1 MENAFYPL
9 VFRQKYIRRWGLMKN
24 LTTETL
30 SEHSYEVAV
39 TAHALAVIGNTF
51 FGRSYDAGRVV
62 LMALY
67 HDVQEVFTGDL
78 PTPVKY
84 NDPAIRQSYAAIENN
99 ATEQFLSKLD
109 RALAGEY
116 EGLLKMDQTQD
127 AELCALVHAAD
138 KLCAHIKCIEERK
151 GGNAEFRSAER
162 STAAALDKYDLPE
175 LSWFREHVL
184 PAFECDLDEL
194 QSGNQELQPSS

>member
-1 MENAFYPL
+1 
-9 VFRQKYIRRWGLMKN
+9 MKN

-39 TAHALAVIGNTF
+39 TAHALAVIGNKL
-51 FGRSYDAGRVV
+51 FGRDYDVGRVV
-62 LMALY
+62 LLALY

-84 NDPAIRQSYAAIENN
+84 NDPAIRKSYAAIENN

-109 RALAGEY
+109 GALAEEY
-116 EGLLKMDQTQD
+116 EDLLRPDENADQ
-127 AELCALVHAAD
+127 ELCAIVHAAD
-138 KLCAHIKCIEERK
+138 KLCAHIKCVEERK

-175 LSWFREHVL
+175 LDWFRSHVL

-194 QSGNQELQPSS
+194 QANG

>member
-9 VFRQKYIRRWGLMKN
+9 VFRQKYIRRWGLMRN

-39 TAHALAVIGNTF
+39 TAHALAVIGNALY
-51 FGRSYDAGRVV
+51 GRGYDTGRVV
-62 LMALY
+62 LLALY

-84 NDPAIRQSYAAIENN
+84 NDPGIRKSYAAIERK
-99 ATEQFLSKLD
+99 ATDQFLSKLD
-109 RALAGEY
+109 GAPVPEY
-116 EGLLKMDQTQD
+116 EALLKLDD
-127 AELCALVHAAD
+127 GNEPELCRLVHAAD
-138 KLCAHIKCIEERK
+138 KLCAYIKCVEERK
-151 GGNAEFRSAER
+151 GGNGEFRSAEK
-162 STAAALDKYDLPE
+162 STAAALDKYGLPE
-175 LSWFREHVL
+175 LDWFREHVL

-194 QSGNQELQPSS
+194 QSRG